1 MDYAKQS
8 IIIQEIVIFQREKVF
23 LKNLKLDKIKKLLGS
38 LSAGLCD
45 AFDFV
50 AFSDCNAFYV
60 FVSCQHEF
68 VGEGFLDAA
77 WVVFA

>member
-1 MDYAKQS
+1 MKES
-8 IIIQEIVIFQREKVF
+8 RF
-23 LKNLKLDKIKKLLGS
+23 

-50 AFSDCNAFYV
+50 AFGDGNALYV
-60 FVSCQHEF
+60 FVGCEHEF

-77 WVVFA
+77 GVIG